1 MTAWKTR
8 VGATLPRAAI
18 VAHDLFMVW
27 LCWVALNQFRWSME
41 IVSLDLPFW
50 SPEVLLILF
59 AQGLV
64 FWKVGLYRGV
74 WRFASLPDLLNI
86 LKASLAGLL
95 AIVLALFLYN
105 RLELVPRS
113 VLALYPIVLTA
124 LLGMRSEEHTSE
136 LQSLMRISSAVFCLK
151 KKNKQ

>member
-27 LCWVALNQFRWSME
+27 LCWVALNQFRWSRV
-41 IVSLDLPFW
+41 IVSLDLQFW

-64 FWKVGLYRGV
+64 FWKVGLYRGG
-74 WRFASLPDLLNI
+74 WRFASLPALLTI
-86 LKASLAGLL
+86 LKAGVAGMR
-95 AIVLALFLYN
+95 AIGLAL
-105 RLELVPRS
+105 
-113 VLALYPIVLTA
+113 
-124 LLGMRSEEHTSE
+124 
-136 LQSLMRISSAVFCLK
+136 SAT
-151 KKNKQ
+151 

>member
-1 MTAWKTR
+1 
-8 VGATLPRAAI
+8 
-18 VAHDLFMVW
+18 
-27 LCWVALNQFRWSME
+27 ME
-41 IVSLDLPFW
+41 FVSLVRPFC

-95 AIVLALFLYN
+95 ALVLALFLYN

-113 VLALYPIVLTA
+113 VLALSPIVLTA
-124 LLGMRSEEHTSE
+124 LLGMPRLLSRNWTAHGLARTDKATHRVLTLGAGPAGQTLVRHLPPPRS
-136 LQSLMRISSAVFCLK
+136 
-151 KKNKQ
+151 

>member
-1 MTAWKTR
+1 
-8 VGATLPRAAI
+8 
-18 VAHDLFMVW
+18 MVW

-95 AIVLALFLYN
+95 AILLALFLYN
-105 RLELVPRS
+105 RVEMVPRS
-113 VLALYPIVLTA
+113 VLALPPLVLTVLLA
-124 LLGMRSEEHTSE
+124 LPRLLYPSCKDHGPARTD
-136 LQSLMRISSAVFCLK
+136 QAPT
-151 KKNKQ
+151 

>member
-1 MTAWKTR
+1 MRISEWSSD
-8 VGATLPRAAI
+8 VFSS
-18 VAHDLFMVW
+18 DL
-27 LCWVALNQFRWSME
+27 ME

-105 RLELVPRS
+105 SLELVPRS
-113 VLALYPIVLTA
+113 VLALYPILLT
-124 LLGMRSEEHTSE
+124 GSEVRRVGKEWIWTCST
-136 LQSLMRISSAVFCLK
+136 RWCPY
-151 KKNKQ
+151 N

>member
-1 MTAWKTR
+1 
-8 VGATLPRAAI
+8 
-18 VAHDLFMVW
+18 MVW

-95 AIVLALFLYN
+95 AILLALFLYN
-105 RLELVPRS
+105 RLELLPRA
-113 VLALYPIVLTA
+113 VLAQYPIGLQERLVIPRLPYCTLQDYDRTPTA
-124 LLGMRSEEHTSE
+124 
-136 LQSLMRISSAVFCLK
+136 
-151 KKNKQ
+151 